1 MNNLEQ
7 VIEEIRKNE
16 AELEHLNQERMA
28 IFNAEKDMSRESF
41 QRELS
46 TVDRFIE
53 SEREKLAN
61 NRNIFDTYNKA
72 YDLVHEL
79 DSGTITDLEEQ
90 DAKISELEAALLSL
104 SPELRDDFLDRINAE
119 NEAEQENEYIDITE
133 DVEVPEITENEA
145 RLQALEDSLRITE
158 IALQSSVEAFQQIFE
173 NERKEITERGPLS
186 QEDLE
191 ELENRYNRY
200 KLEEN
205 DRLQRSRALK
215 EDIENRIS
223 NLRKVVEQERMARE
237 KEETKEEEKEKI
249 LQLEE
254 RVIVDP
260 YKEVKEDLL
269 RRHQAGEIDGSEM
282 ARLLQEAT
290 GNRQIATPEPE
301 NNETNDD
308 LDPFKEIGKPM
319 PPLLPPMGLV
329 PVSDSNNTGNN
340 EKDQETGNDSDNDE
354 ENPEPEKD
362 TNKDG
367 ENPEPEKGTNKD
379 GKNPEPEKGTNKD
392 GEDPEPEKGI
402 NKDGEDPE
410 PEKGINK
417 DGEDPEPEKTSEI
430 EKDVRGFYTIINELT
445 EGLDV
450 KKGTGKKYRASNI
463 KVSRE
468 FKEELKSGNY
478 LYNIVHV
485 IPAIIKAPIKLIRK
499 VINNIRYSVEER
511 KQVATLKERIN
522 NLSEEDI
529 KTIWEEYRGT
539 RVTSE
544 RYPSIL
550 NVLLNERMQQYA
562 LENVTKL
569 NSSMEEKYKALFES
583 KRIVD
588 ACNEIL
594 NDPDCQENTVLIQE
608 ALKNREAALLGKAE
622 MVKELREQ
630 YKQANLWLSGGA
642 HGYEEDL
649 KASTTKLSIV
659 GKRFVR
665 ERNLSPEL
673 TLKQA
678 EIEQQE
684 KRAINSND
692 DEAALNAFIENEVLL
707 SSNTE
712 ISNSIFGKRSTGD
725 KYYQPLVEKLDYRD
739 DPFIRDM
746 ITTTLVC
753 ATAISAINA
762 ANTHSQTNEI
772 LNEHQAEVNR
782 ANSNNE
788 ALADQVNEY
797 GDRLVDNGNDF
808 AEGMKAQANNDVIG
822 ATNTMERHTLD
833 ETGWAVG
840 SHEFRTLDDATHE
853 VYNTMADVTKNKID
867 YITSQYGA
875 GEITRQQSL
884 EYLRDVANDTQQ
896 ELFDLYESYLP
907 TLQEY
912 AAAHPQ
918 FDLHGVVDSMDYIL
932 QHPGAIAK
940 MNEGM
945 VEAVQIGDQL
955 SSLTVE
961 QISAINSL
969 PSDLK
974 TTLFVDG
981 AAAVALAYN
990 VSKTMDEHQKAGK
1003 YGNEI
1008 TDMVTEYINDKNE
1021 VTTTETTSK
1030 NSTK

>member
-41 QRELS
+41 QRELR

-53 SEREKLAN
+53 RENEKLTN

-72 YDLVHEL
+72 YDLIHEL

-90 DAKISELEAALLSL
+90 DAKISELEASILSL
-104 SPELRDDFLDRINAE
+104 SPELRDDLLNKINAE
-119 NEAEQENEYIDITE
+119 NEDELEGEAELGNVNENEDEYIDITDDTE
-133 DVEVPEITENEA
+133 IPEITENEA
-145 RLQALEDSLRITE
+145 RLQALENGLRVTE
-158 IALQSSVEAFQQIFE
+158 IALQSSLEAFQKVFE
-173 NERKEITERGPLS
+173 NERKEIEERGPLS
-186 QEDLE
+186 QEELE
-191 ELENRYNRY
+191 EIENRYHRY

-205 DRLQRSRALK
+205 DRLQRTRALK
-215 EDIENRIS
+215 EEYENRIGS
-223 NLRKVVEQERMARE
+223 LREVVEQERVSRE
-237 KEETKEEEKEKI
+237 AQEKEEEKP
-249 LQLEE
+249 LQLEEE

-260 YKEVKEDLL
+260 HKELKEDLL
-269 RRHQAGEIDGSEM
+269 RRHKAGEIDRDEM
-282 ARLLQEAT
+282 VRLLQEAT
-290 GNRQIATPEPE
+290 GNRPSPEPE
-301 NNETNDD
+301 PIEENNEINKDD
-308 LDPFKEIGKPM
+308 LDPFKEIGKQGL
-319 PPLLPPMGLV
+319 PLLPPNGLV
-329 PVSDSNNTGNN
+329 PVTDTNQV
-340 EKDQETGNDSDNDE
+340 KNDE
-354 ENPEPEKD
+354 ENKNSEISSDKGGETPEPEKD
-362 TNKDG
+362 SDK
-367 ENPEPEKGTNKD
+367 E
-379 GKNPEPEKGTNKD
+379 
-392 GEDPEPEKGI
+392 
-402 NKDGEDPE
+402 
-410 PEKGINK
+410 
-417 DGEDPEPEKTSEI
+417 EKTSDI
-430 EKDVRGFYTIINELT
+430 RGFYTIINELT

-450 KKGTGKKYRASNI
+450 KRGTGKKYRASNI
-463 KVSRE
+463 KVSKE

-499 VINNIRYSVEER
+499 VINNIRYSIEER
-511 KQVATLKERIN
+511 KQVETLKERIN
-522 NLSEEDI
+522 NLSEEDV

-550 NVLLNERMQQYA
+550 NILLNERMQRYA

-583 KRIVD
+583 KRILD

-594 NDPDCQENTVLIQE
+594 NDPDCQENQVLIQE
-608 ALKNREAALLGKAE
+608 AIKNREAALLGKAD

-649 KASTTKLSIV
+649 KASATKLSIV

-665 ERNLSPEL
+665 ERNLSSEL

-725 KYYQPLVEKLDYRD
+725 KYYQPIVEKLDYRD

-788 ALADQVNEY
+788 ALTDQVNEY

-808 AEGMKAQANNDVIG
+808 AEGMQVQANNDVIG
-822 ATNTMERHTLD
+822 AANAMERHTLD

-840 SHEFRTLDDATHE
+840 SHDFRTLDDATHE
-853 VYNTMADVTKNKID
+853 IYNTMADTTKNKID

-918 FDLHGVVDSMDYIL
+918 FDLHGVVDSMDYVL

-945 VEAVQIGDQL
+945 VESVQIGEQL
-955 SSLTVE
+955 SSLTAE

-969 PSDLK
+969 PSDLR

-990 VSKTMDEHQKAGK
+990 VSKTMDENQKAGK

-1008 TDMVTEYINDKNE
+1008 TDMVSEYISDKNE
-1021 VTTTETTSK
+1021 VSNTEAISK
-1030 NSTK
+1030 NTAK